1 MMKKTLLLCSLMG
14 ASLLLFSQNDTGSAK
29 NLYYGGVAFYYFQTN
44 SELSAYS
51 SSNTIDGESFGWT
64 DWTED
69 EISIFNNYIRTKQT
83 WMAPSLV
90 FGMNIID
97 KPENPWSLSGE
108 AMLGYLFQ
116 NHDEEGKHTGD
127 NLLEVKNDGK
137 LNLFGNLDFRLNY
150 SIKKWQFTFNPAIS
164 TGIAH
169 SSTVTYNYLPEG
181 NYNTEYD
188 ITTKFY
194 YPKVNLMAAYTFGN
208 ISAFAG
214 AGYGAYYSKLN
225 LEVFKTTVHQSFSD
239 EMKIDFEGESNINA
253 VLGFDWLIAQ
263 KFLWKVK
270 SEIGAGFLGQTSI
283 SILF

>member
-1 MMKKTLLLCSLMG
+1 MKKTILLFTLLG
-14 ASLLLFSQNDTGSAK
+14 ASLLLFSQNNPGPANNK
-29 NLYYGGVAFYYFQTN
+29 YFGGVAFDYFQTK

-64 DWTED
+64 DWTEN
-69 EISIFNNYIRTKQT
+69 EISDLNNYVRTTQT

-90 FGMNIID
+90 FGMNIIE

-108 AMLGYLFQ
+108 AMLGYLLLK
-116 NHDEEGKHTGD
+116 HDEEDKNTGD

-137 LNLFGNLDFRLNY
+137 VNLFGNLDFRLNY

-169 SSTVTYNYLPEG
+169 SSKVTYNYLPEG
-181 NYNTEYD
+181 SYDTEYD

-194 YPKVNLMAAYTFGN
+194 YPKVNLMAAYAFGN
-208 ISAFAG
+208 ISTFAG
-214 AGYGAYYSKLN
+214 AGYGAYYGRQN

-239 EMKIDFEGESNINA
+239 EMKIDFEGLANFNA
-253 VLGFDWLIAQ
+253 VLGFDWLFAE

-270 SEIGAGFLGQTSI
+270 SEIGVGFHGQTSI

>member
-1 MMKKTLLLCSLMG
+1 MKKTMLLFTLLG
-14 ASLLLFSQNDTGSAK
+14 ASVLLFSQNNPGAAK
-29 NLYYGGVAFYYFQTN
+29 SKYYGGVAFGYFQTE
-44 SELSAYS
+44 SEFSTYS

-64 DWTED
+64 DWTEN
-69 EISIFNNYIRTKQT
+69 EISDLNNYVRTTQT

-97 KPENPWSLSGE
+97 KPEKPWSLSGE
-108 AMLGYLFQ
+108 AALGYLLLK
-116 NHDEEGKHTGD
+116 HDEEDKNTGE

-137 LNLFGNLDFRLNY
+137 FNLFGNLNFHLNY
-150 SIKKWQFTFNPAIS
+150 SIKKWQFTFNPTIS

-169 SSTVTYNYLPEG
+169 SSKVTYNYLPEG
-181 NYNTEYD
+181 SYNTQYD
-188 ITTKFY
+188 IATKFY
-194 YPKVNLMAAYTFGN
+194 YPKATLMAAYTFGN

-214 AGYGAYYSKLN
+214 AGYGSYYSRQN

-239 EMKIDFEGESNINA
+239 EMKIDFEGVANFIA
-253 VLGFDWLIAQ
+253 VLGFDWLFAE

-270 SEIGAGFLGQTSI
+270 SEIGVGFHAQTSI